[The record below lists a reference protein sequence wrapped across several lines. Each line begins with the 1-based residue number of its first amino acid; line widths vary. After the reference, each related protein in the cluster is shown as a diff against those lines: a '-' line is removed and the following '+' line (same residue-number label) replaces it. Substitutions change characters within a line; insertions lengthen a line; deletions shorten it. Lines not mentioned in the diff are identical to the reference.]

1 MDVSCQLLISAA
13 LTSCN
18 KLGKWVG
25 AKTSLDAVG
34 EKQTSIAFPFGPLLE
49 FIYFRVRR
57 LSVAQNIQRR
67 GFTKQ
72 LIGMGVAGDC
82 RGVI

>member
-1 MDVSCQLLISAA
+1 MDVSCQLLTLAA

-34 EKQTSIAFPFGPLLE
+34 ERQNSTALPFGPLLK
-49 FIYFRVRR
+49 FIYFHVTR
-57 LSVAQNIQRR
+57 LSVVQNIQRR
-67 GFTKQ
+67 SVTKQ